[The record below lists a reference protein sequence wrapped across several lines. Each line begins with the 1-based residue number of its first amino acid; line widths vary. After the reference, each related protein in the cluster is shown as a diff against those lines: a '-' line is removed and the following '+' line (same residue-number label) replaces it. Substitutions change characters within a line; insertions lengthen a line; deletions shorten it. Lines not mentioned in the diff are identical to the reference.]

1 MEVHVNG
8 VLADDSVFEPG
19 WTLYSKTCLYR
30 VYDLTSRL
38 AVGENVLGVM
48 LGNGMYNVKGDR
60 YTKFTG
66 SFGPPKLIA
75 QLHLDYADGTS
86 EVLATDPTWLTAP
99 GPITFSC
106 VYGGEDYDARLE
118 VAGWDEPGFR
128 LDPTWKAA
136 AVTTG
141 PGGKL
146 VGPTRSAPPVRVA
159 TVLLVVSKIRLKPG
173 VWVYDLGQNCSMQ
186 PLITVKGAAGS
197 KIHLVTGE
205 RFEQGKFIGACDKLM
220 SFNYTLRG
228 AEAGETWAPRF
239 CYAGASLPA
248 DRGGRA
254 GRRGQ

>member
-8 VLADDSVFEPG
+8 VLADNSVFEPG
-19 WTLYSKTCLYR
+19 WTLYSKACLYR

-38 AVGENVLGVM
+38 TVGENVLGVM
-48 LGNGMYNVKGDR
+48 LGNGMYNVRGDR
-60 YTKFTG
+60 YTNFKG

-75 QLHLDYADGTS
+75 QLHLDYADGTG

-118 VAGWDEPGFR
+118 VPGWDKPRFR

-146 VGPTRSAPPVRVA
+146 VGSTQSAPPVTVA
-159 TVLLVVSKIRLKPG
+159 TVLLVVSKTRLKPG

-186 PLITVKGAAGS
+186 PRITVKG
-197 KIHLVTGE
+197 
-205 RFEQGKFIGACDKLM
+205 
-220 SFNYTLRG
+220 
-228 AEAGETWAPRF
+228 P
-239 CYAGASLPA
+239 AGARSTS
-248 DRGGRA
+248 
-254 GRRGQ
+254 